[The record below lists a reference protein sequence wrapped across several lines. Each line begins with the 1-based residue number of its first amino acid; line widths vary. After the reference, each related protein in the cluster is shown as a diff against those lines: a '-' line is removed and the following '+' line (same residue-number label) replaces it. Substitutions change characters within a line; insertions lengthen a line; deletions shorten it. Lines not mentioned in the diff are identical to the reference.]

1 MRKLL
6 LVPTWSVRILVGA
19 SLVGQTAL
27 AQAAPSAPAAR
38 SSLTDRQAIDSGR
51 AILLAGMRQ
60 YGIPGSSVTVLR
72 NGRQIWSE
80 GIGLADVENKVP
92 VTTLTK
98 FRIGS
103 VSKPIAAVAM
113 AALVEDGRL
122 DLDAPIQ
129 KYVPSFPAK
138 AYPITA
144 RELAGHLAGIRH
156 YRGDEFLSSRHYA
169 NVTAPLD
176 IFKNDSLLFRP
187 GDKYSY
193 STYGFVLLSAVIEGA
208 AGQPF
213 LAYVQRRVFDPIGMR
228 NTTAEFP
235 DSIITNRARFYTR
248 SDSVSPV
255 INAPWVDNSNKWAGG
270 GFVSTTQDLARFG
283 QAMLDARVLKRATI
297 DTLWASQR
305 TSDGKPTGYGMGWG
319 VNTDSTGR
327 LSVSHS
333 GGSVGGTAL
342 LMVYPK
348 EQMVFAFLFNGD
360 GRQPAL
366 RRVMDLFLH

>member
-1 MRKLL
+1 MRARLYGLIWSAGLL
-6 LVPTWSVRILVGA
+6 FAVSP
-19 SLVGQTAL
+19 VGQTAL
-27 AQAAPSAPAAR
+27 AQAAPAAAPAR

-60 YGIPGSSVTVLR
+60 SGIPGSSVTVLR
-72 NGRQIWSE
+72 NGRQVWSE
-80 GIGLADVENKVP
+80 GLGLADVENKLP

-113 AALVEDGRL
+113 AALVQDGKL

-144 RELAGHLAGIRH
+144 RQLAGHLAGIRH
-156 YRGDEFLSSRHYA
+156 YRGDEFLSNRHYA

-208 AGQPF
+208 AGEPF

-235 DSIITNRARFYTR
+235 DSIIMNRARFYTR

-283 QAMLDARVLKRATI
+283 QAMLDATVLKRSTI
-297 DTLWASQR
+297 DALWTSQR

-319 VNTDSTGR
+319 INVDSTGR
-327 LSVSHS
+327 RSVSHS

-342 LMVYPK
+342 LVVYPK

>member
-1 MRKLL
+1 MKKLL
-6 LVPTWSVRILVGA
+6 YVPIWAVRILVGV

-27 AQAAPSAPAAR
+27 AQAAPAAAAAR

-60 YGIPGSSVTVLR
+60 SGIPGSSVTVLR

-80 GIGLADVENKVP
+80 GLGLADVENKVP

-113 AALVEDGRL
+113 AALVQDGKL

-129 KYVPSFPAK
+129 RYVPSFPAK

-144 RELAGHLAGIRH
+144 RQLAGHLAGIRH
-156 YRGDEFLSSRHYA
+156 YRGDEFLSKRHYA

-235 DSIITNRARFYTR
+235 DSIIMNRARFYTR

-283 QAMLDARVLKRATI
+283 QAMLDATVLKRATI
-297 DTLWASQR
+297 DALWTSQR

-327 LSVSHS
+327 RSASHS

-342 LMVYPK
+342 LVVYPK

>member
-1 MRKLL
+1 MRGRVHGLI
-6 LVPTWSVRILVGA
+6 WSVRVLAGA
-19 SLVGQTAL
+19 SLVGQIAF
-27 AQAAPSAPAAR
+27 AQAAPSTAPAR

-60 YGIPGSSVTVLR
+60 SAIPGASVTVLR

-80 GIGLADVENKVP
+80 GIGLADVENKLP

-113 AALVEDGRL
+113 AALVQDGRL

-129 KYVPSFPAK
+129 RYVPSFPAK

-144 RELAGHLAGIRH
+144 RQLAGHLAGIRH
-156 YRGDEFLSSRHYA
+156 YRGDEFLSNRHYG

-235 DSIITNRARFYTR
+235 DSIIMNRARFYTR
-248 SDSVSPV
+248 SDSVSPM
-255 INAPWVDNSNKWAGG
+255 INAPSVDNSNKWAGG

-283 QAMLDARVLKRATI
+283 QAMLDATVLKRATI
-297 DTLWASQR
+297 DALWTSQR

-327 LSVSHS
+327 RSVSHS

-342 LMVYPK
+342 LVVYPK

>member
-1 MRKLL
+1 MRKGVF
-6 LVPTWSVRILVGA
+6 VPIWSVRLLFA
-19 SLVGQTAL
+19 FSLIGPPALGQATA
-27 AQAAPSAPAAR
+27 ASAPAR

-60 YGIPGSSVTVLR
+60 SGIPGSSVTVLR

-80 GIGLADVENKVP
+80 GIGLADVENKVA
-92 VTTLTK
+92 VSQLTK

-113 AALVEDGRL
+113 AALVQDGKL

-138 AYPITA
+138 AYPITT
-144 RELAGHLAGIRH
+144 RQLAGHLAGIRH
-156 YRGDEFLSSRHYA
+156 YRGDEFLSNRHYA

-187 GDKYSY
+187 GEKYSY
-193 STYGFVLLSAVIEGA
+193 STYGFVLLSAVVEGA
-208 AGQPF
+208 AGEPF

-235 DSIITNRARFYTR
+235 DSIIMNRARFYTR

-283 QAMLDARVLKRATI
+283 QAMLDANVLKRATI
-297 DTLWASQR
+297 DAMWTSQR
-305 TSDGKPTGYGMGWG
+305 TADGKPTGYGMGWA

-327 LSVSHS
+327 RSVSHS

-342 LMVYPK
+342 LVVYPK

>member
-1 MRKLL
+1 VRKRLY
-6 LVPTWSVRILVGA
+6 VPSWTVRLIVA
-19 SLVGQTAL
+19 VSLVGQTAL
-27 AQAAPSAPAAR
+27 AQAAPSAAAVR

-60 YGIPGSSVTVLR
+60 SGIPGASVTVLR
-72 NGRQIWSE
+72 SGRQIWSE
-80 GIGLADVENKVP
+80 GLGLADVENKVP
-92 VTTLTK
+92 VTPLTK

-113 AALVEDGRL
+113 AALVQDGKL

-129 KYVPSFPAK
+129 KYVPSFPSK

-144 RELAGHLAGIRH
+144 RQLAGHLAGIRH
-156 YRGDEFLSSRHYA
+156 YKGDEFLSNRHYA

-187 GDKYSY
+187 GEKYSY

-235 DSIITNRARFYTR
+235 DSIIVNRARFYTR
-248 SDSVSPV
+248 SDSISPV

-283 QAMLDARVLKRATI
+283 QALLDGTVLRRTTI
-297 DTLWASQR
+297 DALWTSQR
-305 TSDGKPTGYGMGWG
+305 TSDGKPTGYGMGWS

-327 LSVSHS
+327 RSVSHS

-342 LMVYPK
+342 LVVYPK

-366 RRVMDLFLH
+366 RRVMNLFLH

>member
-1 MRKLL
+1 
-6 LVPTWSVRILVGA
+6 
-19 SLVGQTAL
+19 
-27 AQAAPSAPAAR
+27 
-38 SSLTDRQAIDSGR
+38 
-51 AILLAGMRQ
+51 MRQ
-60 YGIPGSSVTVLR
+60 SGIPGSSVTVLR

-80 GIGLADVENKVP
+80 GIGLADVENKVA
-92 VTTLTK
+92 VSQLTK

-113 AALVEDGRL
+113 AALVQDGKL

-138 AYPITA
+138 AYPITT
-144 RELAGHLAGIRH
+144 RQLAGHLAGIRH
-156 YRGDEFLSSRHYA
+156 YRGDEFLSNRHYA

-187 GDKYSY
+187 GEKYSY
-193 STYGFVLLSAVIEGA
+193 STYGFVLLSAVVEGA
-208 AGQPF
+208 AGEPF

-235 DSIITNRARFYTR
+235 DSIIMNRARFYTR

-283 QAMLDARVLKRATI
+283 QAMLDANVLKRATI
-297 DTLWASQR
+297 DAMWTSQR
-305 TSDGKPTGYGMGWG
+305 TADGKPTGYGMGWA

-327 LSVSHS
+327 RSVSHS

-342 LMVYPK
+342 LVVYPK